1 MSLFVI
7 VLVPRQGTR
16 GAQGPADTV
25 TGVLGSGQARVCE
38 GCCSQQ
44 GALLPHWRIGSFGP
58 RLLAAA
64 QGRQWGQEGCPCE
77 SPASPGPPPSLSLK
91 VSLEVSSLIHLW
103 FPWVPSSG

>member
-25 TGVLGSGQARVCE
+25 TGVLSSGQARVCE

-64 QGRQWGQEGCPCE
+64 PGRQWGQEGCPSGVCAPTPTCSNVGDVLE
-77 SPASPGPPPSLSLK
+77 AH
-91 VSLEVSSLIHLW
+91 VSTSEDRTICRPRVT
-103 FPWVPSSG
+103 